1 MNVRIYWDKQNEGL
15 KEKKKIFNNFMDLV
29 VEYKEVIVVE
39 DLEISTRTQH
49 SVLSEKE
56 SVWSVWGLF

>member
-1 MNVRIYWDKQNEGL
+1 
-15 KEKKKIFNNFMDLV
+15 MDLV

-56 SVWSVWGLF
+56 CM